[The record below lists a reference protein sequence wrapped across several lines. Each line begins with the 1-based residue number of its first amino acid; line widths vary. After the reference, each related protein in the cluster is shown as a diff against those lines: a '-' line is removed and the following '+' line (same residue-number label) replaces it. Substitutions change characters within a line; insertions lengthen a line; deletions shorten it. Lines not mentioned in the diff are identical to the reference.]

1 MRKKLNK
8 ESIFLKEGFKNIRGV
23 GTICSTSRFA
33 AKAMAPEINASD
45 KPKVI
50 VELGVGTGSIT
61 KEILKHLRP
70 KDCYIGI
77 EANDKFLE
85 VCKEWLCVGHPRTEK
100 AEPRLGKS
108 LAGLLF
114 VNQSLCSWTNREQS
128 SYDGNRNISVNF
140 EHGLAQNIRE
150 ILKKYGAKEVD
161 EIICTIPFRILPK
174 GDTKEILQNVKK
186 SLKKNGHFTFIRYL
200 LAPENKEISKE
211 LSDFSV
217 VSKKII
223 MRNIPPA
230 EVIKMRR
237 G

>member
-8 ESIFLKEGFKNIRGV
+8 ESICWTEGFKNIRGV
-23 GTICSTSRFA
+23 GTVCSTSSSVARV
-33 AKAMAPEINASD
+33 MAPKISPGD
-45 KPKVI
+45 GPKVI

-114 VNQSLCSWTNREQS
+114 VNQ
-128 SYDGNRNISVNF
+128 
-140 EHGLAQNIRE
+140 
-150 ILKKYGAKEVD
+150 
-161 EIICTIPFRILPK
+161 
-174 GDTKEILQNVKK
+174 
-186 SLKKNGHFTFIRYL
+186 
-200 LAPENKEISKE
+200 
-211 LSDFSV
+211 
-217 VSKKII
+217 
-223 MRNIPPA
+223 
-230 EVIKMRR
+230 
-237 G
+237 

>member
-1 MRKKLNK
+1 MASMEKKSNG
-8 ESIFLKEGFKNIRGV
+8 IFIKEGLKNIREV
-23 GTICSTSRFA
+23 GTICSTSRFV
-33 AKAMAPEINASD
+33 AKAMTPKINPAD
-45 KPKVI
+45 GPKVI

-61 KEILKHLRP
+61 KEILKHLRQ

-85 VCKEWLCVGHPRTEK
+85 VCKEGFCVGHPRTEK
-100 AEPRLGKS
+100 AEQSSYDGHPRP
-108 LAGLLF
+108 
-114 VNQSLCSWTNREQS
+114 QRTEQS
-128 SYDGNRNISVNF
+128 SYDDNRNISVNF
-140 EHGLAQNIRE
+140 EHGFAQNIQE
-150 ILKKYGAKEVD
+150 ILKKYGVKEVD
-161 EIICTIPFRILPK
+161 EVICTIPFRILPK
-174 GDTKEILQNVKK
+174 RDTKEILQNVKK

-200 LAPENKEISKE
+200 WAPENKEIFKE

-237 G
+237 SF

>member
-1 MRKKLNK
+1 MKKTLSK
-8 ESIFLKEGFKNIRGV
+8 ESIFLTEGFKNIREV
-23 GTICSTSRFA
+23 GTVCSTSRFA
-33 AKAMAPEINASD
+33 AKAMAPEIGLHD
-45 KPKVI
+45 EPKVI
-50 VELGVGTGSIT
+50 VELGVWTGSVT

-70 KDCYIGI
+70 KDLYIGI

-85 VCKEWLCVGHPRTEK
+85 VCRDGLCAGNPRTEK
-100 AEPRLGKS
+100 AE
-108 LAGLLF
+108 
-114 VNQSLCSWTNREQS
+114 QS
-128 SYDGNRNISVNF
+128 SYDGDKNLSVNF

-150 ILKKYGAKEVD
+150 ILKKYGVKEAD

-174 GDTKEILQNVKK
+174 RDTKEILQNVKK
-186 SLKKNGHFTFIRYL
+186 LLKKGGYFTFIRYL

-217 VSKKII
+217 VDKKII

-237 G
+237 VF

>member
-1 MRKKLNK
+1 MMASMEKKSNG
-8 ESIFLKEGFKNIRGV
+8 IFIKEGLKNIRGV

-100 AEPRLGKS
+100 AEQSRRTQWSNPRQGDEAS
-108 LAGLLF
+108 DEA
-114 VNQSLCSWTNREQS
+114 SH
-128 SYDGNRNISVNF
+128 DGDRN
-140 EHGLAQNIRE
+140 L
-150 ILKKYGAKEVD
+150 
-161 EIICTIPFRILPK
+161 
-174 GDTKEILQNVKK
+174 
-186 SLKKNGHFTFIRYL
+186 
-200 LAPENKEISKE
+200 
-211 LSDFSV
+211 
-217 VSKKII
+217 
-223 MRNIPPA
+223 
-230 EVIKMRR
+230 
-237 G
+237 

>member
-1 MRKKLNK
+1 MEKKSNG
-8 ESIFLKEGFKNIRGV
+8 IFIKEGLKNIRGV
-23 GTICSTSRFA
+23 GTICSTSRFV
-33 AKAMAPEINASD
+33 AKAMTPKINPAD
-45 KPKVI
+45 GPKVI

-61 KEILKHLRP
+61 KEILKHLRQ

-85 VCKEWLCVGHPRTEK
+85 VCKEWLCIGNLPRTER
-100 AEPRLGKS
+100 AEQSSYDGNPRTER
-108 LAGLLF
+108 A
-114 VNQSLCSWTNREQS
+114 EQS

-140 EHGLAQNIRE
+140 EHGLAQNIQE
-150 ILKKYGAKEVD
+150 ILKKYKAKEVD

-200 LAPENKEISKE
+200 LAPENKEVSKE
-211 LSDFSV
+211 LSNFSV

-237 G
+237 N

>member
-85 VCKEWLCVGHPRTEK
+85 VCKEGFCVGHPRTEK
-100 AEPRLGKS
+100 AE
-108 LAGLLF
+108 
-114 VNQSLCSWTNREQS
+114 QS
-128 SYDGNRNISVNF
+128 SYDDNRNISVNF
-140 EHGLAQNIRE
+140 EHGFAQNIQE
-150 ILKKYGAKEVD
+150 ILKKYGVKEVD

-174 GDTKEILQNVKK
+174 G
-186 SLKKNGHFTFIRYL
+186 
-200 LAPENKEISKE
+200 
-211 LSDFSV
+211 
-217 VSKKII
+217 
-223 MRNIPPA
+223 
-230 EVIKMRR
+230 
-237 G
+237 

>member
-1 MRKKLNK
+1 MT
-8 ESIFLKEGFKNIRGV
+8 EGFKNIRGV
-23 GTICSTSRFA
+23 GTVCSTSRFA
-33 AKAMAPEINASD
+33 AKAMVPEIGLHD
-45 KPKVI
+45 EPKVI
-50 VELGVGTGSIT
+50 VELGVGTGSVT

-70 KDCYIGI
+70 KDLYIGI

-85 VCKEWLCVGHPRTEK
+85 VCRDGLCAGNPRTEK
-100 AEPRLGKS
+100 AE
-108 LAGLLF
+108 
-114 VNQSLCSWTNREQS
+114 QS
-128 SYDGNRNISVNF
+128 SYDGDRNLSVNF

-150 ILKKYGAKEVD
+150 ILKKYGVKEAD

-174 GDTKEILQNVKK
+174 RDTKEILQNVKK
-186 SLKKNGHFTFIRYL
+186 LLKKGGYFTFIRYL

-217 VSKKII
+217 VDKKII

-237 G
+237 GF

>member
-1 MRKKLNK
+1 MKKTLSK
-8 ESIFLKEGFKNIRGV
+8 ESIFLTEGFKNIRGV
-23 GTICSTSRFA
+23 GTVCSTSRFA
-33 AKAMAPEINASD
+33 AKAMAPEIGAAD
-45 KPKVI
+45 GPKVI
-50 VELGVGTGSIT
+50 VELGVGTGSVT

-70 KDCYIGI
+70 KDFYIGI

-85 VCKEWLCVGHPRTEK
+85 ICRDGLCAGNPRTEK
-100 AEPRLGKS
+100 AE
-108 LAGLLF
+108 
-114 VNQSLCSWTNREQS
+114 QS
-128 SYDGNRNISVNF
+128 SYDGDRNLSVNF

-150 ILKKYGAKEVD
+150 ILKKYGVKEAD

-174 GDTKEILQNVKK
+174 RDTKEILQNVKK
-186 SLKKNGHFTFIRYL
+186 LLKKGGYFTFIRYL

-217 VSKKII
+217 VDKKII

-237 G
+237 GF

>member
-8 ESIFLKEGFKNIRGV
+8 EIIFLKEGFKNIRGV

-50 VELGVGTGSIT
+50 LELGVGTGSIT

-85 VCKEWLCVGHPRTEK
+85 VCREGLCAGNPRTER
-100 AEPRLGKS
+100 A
-108 LAGLLF
+108 
-114 VNQSLCSWTNREQS
+114 EQS
-128 SYDGNRNISVNF
+128 RRTQWSNPRQGDEASDEASHDGDRNLSVNF
-140 EHGLAQNIRE
+140 EHGLAQNIRK
-150 ILKKYGAKEVD
+150 ILKKYGVKEVD

-174 GDTKEILQNVKK
+174 HDTKEILQNIKK
-186 SLKKNGHFTFIRYL
+186 LLKKNGHFTFIRYL
-200 LAPENKEISKE
+200 WAPENKEVFKE

-217 VSKKII
+217 VDKKII
-223 MRNIPPA
+223 VRNIPPA

>member
-1 MRKKLNK
+1 MKKTLSK
-8 ESIFLKEGFKNIRGV
+8 ESIFLTEGFKNIREV
-23 GTICSTSRFA
+23 GTVCSTSRFA
-33 AKAMAPEINASD
+33 AKAMAPEIGLHD
-45 KPKVI
+45 EPKVI
-50 VELGVGTGSIT
+50 VELGVGTGSVT

-70 KDCYIGI
+70 KDLYIGI

-85 VCKEWLCVGHPRTEK
+85 VCRDGLC
-100 AEPRLGKS
+100 
-108 LAGLLF
+108 AG
-114 VNQSLCSWTNREQS
+114 
-128 SYDGNRNISVNF
+128 DRNLSVNF

-150 ILKKYGAKEVD
+150 ILKKYGVKEAD

-174 GDTKEILQNVKK
+174 RDTKEILQNVKK
-186 SLKKNGHFTFIRYL
+186 LLKKGGYFTFIRYL

-217 VSKKII
+217 VDKKII

-237 G
+237 VF

>member
-100 AEPRLGKS
+100 AE
-108 LAGLLF
+108 
-114 VNQSLCSWTNREQS
+114 QSRRTQLHDEASH
-128 SYDGNRNISVNF
+128 DGDRNLSVNF

-150 ILKKYGAKEVD
+150 I
-161 EIICTIPFRILPK
+161 
-174 GDTKEILQNVKK
+174 
-186 SLKKNGHFTFIRYL
+186 
-200 LAPENKEISKE
+200 
-211 LSDFSV
+211 
-217 VSKKII
+217 
-223 MRNIPPA
+223 
-230 EVIKMRR
+230 
-237 G
+237 